1 MEGWI
6 VEIKGK
12 QLLEPYA
19 LSGIRVN
26 EAKGGKLDKVP
37 LGISGIPVGAVDGKR
52 CANGLLWIFEDKEEA
67 KEFAELVDRLIKL
80 FVIFVW
86 NSGVELTYK
95 PAKLSSVKLSLEKI
109 SAKKIMYADFDQ
121 IMESF
126 DGFEERMEKA
136 AKKLA

>member
-6 VEIKGK
+6 VKVDGK
-12 QLLEPYA
+12 CLPEPYV
-19 LSGIRVN
+19 LSAVYVN
-26 EAKGGKLDKVP
+26 KAKGGRFDVP
-37 LGISGIPVGAVDGKR
+37 LGVSGGPVSAIDGNR
-52 CANGLLWIFEDKEEA
+52 CADGLFWIFEDKEEA
-67 KEFAELVDRLIKL
+67 KEFAELIDRLIKL
-80 FVIFVW
+80 CVILVW
-86 NSGVELTYK
+86 DSGVESEHT
-95 PAKLSSVKLSLEKI
+95 PVKLSLLKV